1 MPHLFVVECMECIFS
16 FFKNHRH
23 KGTGFVTHA
32 LLLVM
37 AMLSA
42 SCRSSFMVVERDA
55 YERSDSAFAR
65 YLKDDGIPYSEH
77 NRVVILNDAKTKFD
91 SLFNDIKDAKH
102 HIHLEYFNFRNDSIN
117 RELLELLAQ
126 KTKEGV
132 EVRVLFDAF
141 GNSSNNRPL
150 KKKDLAE
157 IRNAGIAIMEFAP
170 IRFPWINHLFARDHR
185 KIAIIDGKKAYTG
198 GVNVADYYIK
208 GIEGIGEW
216 RDTHSKVEG
225 EAVNVLQ
232 KIFLDMW
239 YRTSGERIDGAGYY
253 PEYEGCD
260 TTHIAI
266 VDRWPHRTP
275 SRMRDAYA
283 NAINSAKESI
293 MIVNPYFIPVRNVRR
308 AIEKAIDDGVKVSI
322 LISEKGDIPMIPD
335 GVWRTA
341 YRMMKRGAEVWVYD
355 KGFNHSKV
363 MCVDGSFCTI
373 GSANLNSRSLAYDYE
388 TNLFIFGKEGSGELQ
403 RSIGLDR
410 GECYKLTKEKYM
422 ERCWWRRF
430 CGWLVTA
437 VSHFV

>member
-1 MPHLFVVECMECIFS
+1 MECNFLSLES
-16 FFKNHRH
+16 FPHR
-23 KGTGFVTHA
+23 GTGYITFAFIMA
-32 LLLVM
+32 LT
-37 AMLSA
+37 MLST
-42 SCRSSFMVVERDA
+42 SCRSNFVVVDRNA
-55 YERSDSAFAR
+55 YERSDSAFTR
-65 YLKDDGIPYSEH
+65 YLKDEGIPYSKH
-77 NRVVILNDAKTKFD
+77 NKVVILDGAKTKFD
-91 SLFNDIKDAKH
+91 SLFNDIKGAKH

-117 RELLELLAQ
+117 KELLTLLAQ

-150 KKKDLAE
+150 KRQDLE
-157 IRNAGIAIMEFAP
+157 EMRNAGIAIMEFAP
-170 IRFPWINHLFARDHR
+170 IKFPWINHLFARDHR
-185 KIAIIDGKKAYTG
+185 KIAIIDGKKAYIG
-198 GVNVADYYIK
+198 GVNIADYYIK
-208 GIEGIGEW
+208 GIEGVGKW
-216 RDTHSKVEG
+216 RDTHSRVEG

-239 YRTSGERIDGAGYY
+239 YGTSGEQVEDTHYY
-253 PEYEGCD
+253 PKFSGED
-260 TTHIAI
+260 STHIAI
-266 VDRWPHRTP
+266 VDRWPRRTP
-275 SRMRDAYA
+275 SQMRNAYA
-283 NAINSAKESI
+283 NAINSAKDSI

-308 AIEKAIDDGVKVSI
+308 AIEKAINDGVKVSI

-341 YRMMKRGAEVWVYD
+341 YRMMKRGAEVWVYNR
-355 KGFNHSKV
+355 GFNHSKV

-388 TNLFIFGKEGSGELQ
+388 TNLFIFGKEESDELLHCIELEK
-403 RSIGLDR
+403 R
-410 GECYKLTKEKYM
+410 ECYRLTKEKYK